1 MDKFRWAYVGS
12 GNIAKSTARS
22 ITKGAHAVTA
32 VYSRNYEK
40 AKAFASKYNAKAYK
54 TFDGLLEGGE
64 FDGVYIATP
73 HTSHLEYS
81 VKAMNSGFPVLCE
94 KPVGVTAE
102 EAELM
107 IKASEDNN
115 VYFCEAMWTWFS
127 DVALGVKKL
136 IDENRLGEI
145 KSVHIDYAFPGLMM
159 SKNSRVL
166 LPETAGGA
174 LLDVGIYP
182 ITYCYNL
189 FGYPETIRCEGTIK
203 NGIDVAETVVLGYG
217 KFECTLEMSLSKL
230 KEGCKIIGENGEI
243 NIPMFHMAR
252 IATLKADGKKETVK
266 GKTDYLTEFTRAAG
280 EIRAGRIDSEYI
292 PHKATVDC
300 LKIMDECRKQ
310 MNLVYPFEKRESA
323 DEK

>member
-1 MDKFRWAYVGS
+1 MEKFRWAYIGS
-12 GNIAKSTARS
+12 GSIAKNTARS
-22 ITKGAHAVTA
+22 ITRGDHVISA
-32 VYSRNYEK
+32 VYSRNYKK
-40 AKAFASKYNAKAYK
+40 AKTFAEKYNARVYK
-54 TFDGLLEGGE
+54 TVDSLLEEGE

-102 EAELM
+102 EAENM
-107 IKASEDNN
+107 IKASRDNN

-136 IDENRLGEI
+136 VDDKRLGEI

-189 FGYPETIRCEGTIK
+189 FGYPESIKCDGTIK
-203 NGIDVAETVVLGYG
+203 NGIDFAETVTLGYG
-217 KFECTLEMSLSKL
+217 NFECTLEMSLSKL
-230 KEGCKIIGENGEI
+230 KEGCKIIGTKGEI
-243 NIPMFHMAR
+243 NIPMFHIGR
-252 IATLKADGKKETVK
+252 LATLKAGGKKETVK
-266 GKTDYLTEFTRAAG
+266 GKTDYLTEFTRAAE
-280 EIRAGRIDSEYI
+280 EIRAGKTESDYI
-292 PHKATVDC
+292 PHKATLDC

-310 MNLVYPFEKRESA
+310 MNLVYPFEE
-323 DEK
+323 